1 MILHMEIDEQIRED
15 NQIRKEKSNR
25 LVTEAP
31 THELVKE
38 LIRRDEVWAREV
50 ITCEHYAV
58 SLRGHVLEQGIG
70 AATILVVRPR
80 L

>member
-38 LIRRDEVWAREV
+38 LRRRDGVWSRE
-50 ITCEHYAV
+50 IIPCEHYAV
-58 SLRGHVLEQGIG
+58 SIRGQVLEQGIG
-70 AATILVVRPR
+70 KATALVVRDCI
-80 L
+80 